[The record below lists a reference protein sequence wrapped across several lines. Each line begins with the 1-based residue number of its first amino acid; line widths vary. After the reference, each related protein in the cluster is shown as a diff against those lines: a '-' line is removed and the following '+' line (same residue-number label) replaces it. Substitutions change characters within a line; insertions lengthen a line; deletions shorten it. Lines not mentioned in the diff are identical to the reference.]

1 MKQATTLSPQQ
12 TLSLKIEG
20 MSCASCVATVEKA
33 LTQVPGVVS
42 AGVNFATEQASVT
55 FQAPAEET
63 CLIKAVV
70 DAGYEAEIL
79 YADAPRTTS
88 NNNNELQGLSWQLLL
103 AIALTLPLLI
113 PMLLS
118 LVGIQLNIAGWVQ
131 WLLATPVQFWLGKDF
146 YKNGWKAIVNRTG
159 TMDLLVMIGTSAAY
173 SLSVYMLF
181 KQHSHL
187 YFEASSAVITLVM
200 LGKWLEKRA
209 KRQTTLAIRALQNLT
224 PEVANVVRHGV
235 ETSIPLAGVLLHDE
249 VMVRAGE
256 RIPVDGE
263 VIQGS
268 SLVDEAMISGESI
281 PQKKTVGARVTG
293 GSINLNGTLL
303 IKTMAVG
310 AETTLSRIIRLVE
323 DAQMSKPDIQR
334 LVDKVSAI
342 FIPVVLVIAL
352 LTLLAWGL
360 WAGDWEMAILNA
372 VAVLVIA
379 CPCALGL
386 ATPTA
391 MMVGT
396 GVAAKYGILIKD
408 ANALEMAHKVTTVIF
423 DKTGTLTEGKPV
435 LTAFKSVL
443 MNNAESDDHTLL
455 TLAAAVESNSI
466 HPLSKAVV
474 NYANSHQMNIPPSTE
489 FKDFPGLGL
498 QATVAT
504 QQVVIGN
511 TQWMQQLQIDLSPL
525 IERAQ
530 QLESEINTVSWVATA
545 QAGHYQLLG
554 LLAFGDR
561 IKDSA
566 YSAVKRLN
574 QLGLS
579 TVLLSGDNTVTTAKV
594 GALLGIQLAIGAQT
608 PDTKA
613 SKISELKQNNQTIAM
628 VGDGINDAPAL
639 AKADVSFAMSSGT
652 EVAMHTAD
660 VTLMRADPNLVADTI
675 AISKR
680 TYRKI
685 QQNLFWAFIYN
696 LIGIPLAAFG
706 MLNPVLAGAAM
717 ALSSVSVVT
726 NALMLR
732 NWKPQPNE
740 HIT

>member
-1 MKQATTLSPQQ
+1 MQHTVL
-12 TLSLKIEG
+12 LKIDG
-20 MSCASCVATVEKA
+20 MSCAACVASVEKA

-55 FQAPAEET
+55 FNAPAEET
-63 CLIKAVV
+63 GLIKAVV
-70 DAGYEAEIL
+70 NAGYEAEIIQT
-79 YADAPRTTS
+79 DAPRAT
-88 NNNNELQGLSWQLLL
+88 NYNELQGLSWQLLL

-118 LVGIQLNIAGWVQ
+118 LVGIQLNIAGWLQ

-146 YKNGWKAIVNRTG
+146 YKNGWKAIVNRSG
-159 TMDLLVMIGTSAAY
+159 TMDLLVMIGTTAAY
-173 SLSVYMLF
+173 ALSVYMLF

-209 KRQTTLAIRALQNLT
+209 KRQTTLAIRALQDLT
-224 PEVANVVRHGV
+224 PELANVVRHGV
-235 ETSIPLAGVLLHDE
+235 ETTVPLNSVLLHDQ
-249 VMVRAGE
+249 VLVRAGE
-256 RIPVDGE
+256 RIAVDGVVLE
-263 VIQGS
+263 GT
-268 SLVDEAMISGESI
+268 SLVDEAMISGEST
-281 PQKKTVGARVTG
+281 PQKKTIGARVTG
-293 GSINLNGTLL
+293 GSVNLNGTLL
-303 IKTMAVG
+303 INTMAVG

-323 DAQMSKPDIQR
+323 DAQMSKPEIQR

-360 WAGDWEMAILNA
+360 LAGDWEAAILNA

-408 ANALEMAHKVTTVIF
+408 ANALEMAHKVSMVVF

-443 MNNAESDDHTLL
+443 ANNTASDEHTLL

-466 HPLSKAVV
+466 HPLSKAVIH
-474 NYANSHQMNIPPSTE
+474 YANTHDINIPASTE
-489 FKDFPGLGL
+489 FKDVPGLGL
-498 QATVAT
+498 QAMVGT
-504 QQVVIGN
+504 QQVCIGN
-511 TQWMQQLQIDLSPL
+511 TQWMQQLQVDVAPL
-525 IERAQ
+525 MAHAQ
-530 QLESEINTVSWVATA
+530 QLESDMNTVSWVVSQ
-545 QAGHYQLLG
+545 QAGQYTLLG

-561 IKDSA
+561 IKDTAFSA
-566 YSAVKRLN
+566 IQRLN
-574 QLGLS
+574 GMGLS
-579 TVLLSGDNTVTTAKV
+579 TVLLSGDNQITTSKV

-608 PDTKA
+608 PASKA
-613 SKISELKQNNQTIAM
+613 SKMAELKQNNHTIAM

-639 AKADVSFAMSSGT
+639 AKADVSFAMSTGT

-660 VTLMRADPNLVADTI
+660 VTLMRADPHLVVDTI
-675 AISKR
+675 EISKR

-706 MLNPVLAGAAM
+706 LLNPVLAGAAM

-732 NWKPQPNE
+732 NWKPNAQEPK
-740 HIT
+740 